1 MIIIGKSDIIFPNII
16 FISTVDCRGARLVK
30 RSRSMA
36 LVTRGDKI
44 LLVKHQFPDRSFYIL
59 PGGGVEPGEE
69 PEETVLRE
77 LKEECGLTGE
87 IIRPL
92 NVTFKDN
99 GRKEYVYEVSI
110 PDDAEPVKGK
120 DPEIPD
126 DKQVLVEVAW
136 KRLEELNEHDRAFLW
151 SYGLIRIPQFHDIVM
166 QWPDEISYPG
176 L

>member
-1 MIIIGKSDIIFPNII
+1 M
-16 FISTVDCRGARLVK
+16 K

-36 LVTRGDKI
+36 LITRGDKI
-44 LLVKHQFPDRSFYIL
+44 LVVKHQFPDRSFYIL
-59 PGGGVEPGEE
+59 PGGGVEPGED
-69 PEETVLRE
+69 PEVTVIRE
-77 LKEECGLTGE
+77 LKEECGLEGT

-110 PDDAEPVKGK
+110 PDDAEPVMGM
-120 DPEIPD
+120 DPEIPA

-151 SYGLIRIPQFHDIVM
+151 SYGLIRIPQFRQTVLS
-166 QWPDEISYPG
+166 WPDVISYPG
-176 L
+176 M